1 MLVNDFSQG
10 LNMNLIV
17 TMNTTQIRNS
27 YYNKRIARLLHVT
40 YVKTSG
46 PHCAMAVKSLGEKSL
61 AGLTA

>member
-17 TMNTTQIRNS
+17 TMSITQIRNS
-27 YYNKRIARLLHVT
+27 CCNKPITQLLHVT